1 MKNIFDIVNKALDDG
16 IENKRN
22 LIGVQYKT
30 RGKHPKLCTVVDEH
44 TTYNRAGDVV
54 KVAYVSEHIFLNQ
67 IVRDKDVVKTTIL
80 MNEVTA

>member
-1 MKNIFDIVNKALDDG
+1 M
-16 IENKRN
+16 NKRN

-30 RGKHPKLCTVVDEH
+30 RGKQPKLCTVVDEH

-67 IVRDKDVVKTTIL
+67 IVRDKDVNKTTIL

>member
-1 MKNIFDIVNKALDDG
+1 M
-16 IENKRN
+16 NKRN

-54 KVAYVSEHIFLNQ
+54 KVAYVATHEFLGQ
-67 IVRDKDVVKTTIL
+67 IVSERDVCQTSIL
-80 MNEVTA
+80 MGEVSQ

>member
-16 IENKRN
+16 IKNKRN
-22 LIGVQYKT
+22 LIGVQYLT

-44 TTYNRAGDVV
+44 TTYNRTGDVV

-67 IVRDKDVVKTTIL
+67 IVRDKDVNKTTIL
-80 MNEVTA
+80 MNEATQ